1 MWSAAQLAEAIDV
14 CDRSG
19 VPRPAA
25 AQMACSL
32 AQHDQADDPAMLAA
46 LTRGDVGLVAA
57 FVLAGGTLTGK
68 YLDGGTGRATDDDSP
83 VIRRGKQIAE
93 RLARLAETWGVTPT
107 DLAFSYALGHARVAS
122 VVFGATSAEQVERQ
136 RGSPRRARLA
146 RPPAARR
153 RGGVGVA
160 LRPAE
165 GRWFEPFAA
174 PPDLQVRL
182 ACRYAATADGRHDL
196 IPDGCMD
203 LLWIEGRGVVLCGPD
218 TRAWSFELPP
228 GTPVVGVRF
237 RPGAGPGVFHVDAV
251 ELRDERVALDD
262 LLGQR
267 LARVLD
273 QRLGDAADPIA
284 RLGVLEQLVRQRTA
298 AEPPD
303 DTVELAGLVAS
314 DPGYG
319 VDGLAGRHRC
329 VDPPAPSP
337 LRPRDRVRTGVLRPH
352 RPGAALRPPRGAGAA
367 ARDRRGRRRIGLRRS
382 GPRRPRTAGRSPG

>member
-1 MWSAAQLAEAIDV
+1 M
-14 CDRSG
+14 
-19 VPRPAA
+19 
-25 AQMACSL
+25 
-32 AQHDQADDPAMLAA
+32 
-46 LTRGDVGLVAA
+46 
-57 FVLAGGTLTGK
+57 
-68 YLDGGTGRATDDDSP
+68 
-83 VIRRGKQIAE
+83 
-93 RLARLAETWGVTPT
+93 
-107 DLAFSYALGHARVAS
+107 
-122 VVFGATSAEQVERQ
+122 
-136 RGSPRRARLA
+136 
-146 RPPAARR
+146 
-153 RGGVGVA
+153 A

-237 RPGAGPGVFHVDAV
+237 RPGAGPAVFHVDAI

-262 LLGQR
+262 LLGHR

-273 QRLGDAADPIA
+273 QRLGEAADPIA

-303 DTVELAGLVAS
+303 DTVELAALVAS

-319 VDGLAGRHRC
+319 VDGLAAATGVSTRQ
-329 VDPPAPSP
+329 
-337 LRPRDRVRTGVLRPH
+337 LRRRFDRARRVRTGVLRPH
-352 RPGAALRPPRGAGAA
+352 RPGAALRPPRGAGATP
-367 ARDRRGRRRIGLRRS
+367 RDRRARRRS
-382 GPRRPRTAGRSPG
+382 GYADQAHAGQGLPGDRRDDPAQLIAALPRTSVAVTLGDARSSPDAPRRDRPGWPIGTRRRR